1 MATITSAATGNWSA
15 GATWVGGVKPGIND
29 RAVIASGHVVTLD
42 EDATI
47 QGISGAAA
55 TTNRLDITTSRTL
68 TCTIDSL
75 VGKAINNGGSFIRIT
90 GVGITVNININN
102 PIFAGFPNSAAI
114 SVESNCTVNISC
126 TSMFASSGNAQT
138 LFWVIYIT
146 SVSTV
151 NIVCP
156 TIQGQLGA
164 NATATATC
172 ITLTAAANITITGN
186 LLGSTISPNG
196 FAVNITGGGGGTL
209 TINGN
214 CTGNAAVAIF
224 SNQNSII
231 NITGNLTA
239 NNTNAI
245 VLTASPTV
253 TVVGTITASN
263 NTQALSQTGGTVTF
277 SGTAINSSNS
287 VMAIYCPTIRLYNAN
302 TVEWRFRDELGNVK
316 TLYSAGIALG
326 NPAITNVRSG
336 TVYGASNELTGTM
349 IVPTPSNVRI
359 SVPTDNT
366 VGTGQLTAADFLAAI
381 AASSD
386 PIAVRLNN
394 VSTVDTSGAQMASYN
409 V

>member
-42 EDATI
+42 EDATV
-47 QGISGAAA
+47 QGLSGDAA

-68 TCTIDSL
+68 TCTID
-75 VGKAINNGGSFIRIT
+75 AITAKSIANGVNLIRIS
-90 GVGITVNININN
+90 GVGITVTINAPDIVAWGLANT
-102 PIFAGFPNSAAI
+102 AAI
-114 SVESNCTVNISC
+114 KITSICTVNINANIAYGTGSNPAANG
-126 TSMFASSGNAQT
+126 TPPVSIEAAATVTIVGDIYHSSVQTGTASAATGLS
-138 LFWVIYIT
+138 IT
-146 SVSTV
+146 
-151 NIVCP
+151 
-156 TIQGQLGA
+156 A
-164 NATATATC
+164 NA
-172 ITLTAAANITITGN
+172 IVTITGN
-186 LLGSTISPNG
+186 ITASTVNLSQY
-196 FAVNITGGGGGTL
+196 AVVNTTSIC
-209 TINGN
+209 TINVTGN
-214 CTGNAAVAIF
+214 CTGNTAAAIF
-224 SNQNSII
+224 SNQNSTI

-239 NNTNAI
+239 NNANA
-245 VLTASPTV
+245 VGLTASPTV

-263 NTQALSQTGGTVTF
+263 SANGLGQTGGTVTF
-277 SGTAINSSNS
+277 RGTAINSSNS
-287 VMAIYCPTIRLYNAN
+287 VMAIYCPTIKLYNAN

-336 TVYGASNELTGTM
+336 ITYGASLELTGTM
-349 IVPTPSNVRI
+349 IVPSPSNVRI